1 MNGIDE
7 LNINKEIYICYSIY
21 VIYNFFSL
29 INCFYNLTNKP
40 QVIFVCIFVLIF
52 KIYPPKVIH
61 KYINTLVFFYNTY
74 NKISSNPI

>member
-1 MNGIDE
+1 M
-7 LNINKEIYICYSIY
+7 Y

-61 KYINTLVFFYNTY
+61 KYINILVFSTTRTIKFLRILFD
-74 NKISSNPI
+74 K